1 MTDAKRILVTG
12 GGKGLGAAIVRQL
25 ASQGFDIDFTYRS
38 SASEAEALA
47 AELSV
52 NGRDVKA
59 LHLDLSGVDGVDAF
73 AKTAEEAGYH
83 GFVHNA
89 GQPYDALSMMLD
101 QTKAEAAMQVNFWS
115 FTRLIKS
122 LSRGMMRARSGRVVV
137 IGSVTALQANQGNAA
152 YAASK
157 AALLGYC
164 RTLAIE
170 TAKRGITVNYVAPG
184 FIATDMMS
192 AYEAYR
198 VKMESQIPVG
208 RFAKPE
214 EVAATVGFLMS
225 DAAAYI
231 TGAVIPVD
239 GGLTAQIGV
248 HR

>member
-1 MTDAKRILVTG
+1 MSESKRILVTG
-12 GGKGLGAAIVRQL
+12 GGKGVGAAIVRQL
-25 ASQGFDIDFTYRS
+25 VSQGFDVDFTYRS
-38 SASEAEALA
+38 SGDQAVALA
-47 AELSV
+47 AELSTG
-52 NGRDVKA
+52 GRSVQA
-59 LHLDLSGVDGVDAF
+59 LSLDLSIVEAVDAF
-73 AKTAEEAGYH
+73 AKTCEATPYH

-89 GQPYDALSMMLD
+89 GQPYDALTMMMD
-101 QTKAEAAMQVNFWS
+101 QTKGEAAMQVNFWS
-115 FTRLIKS
+115 FTRIVKS
-122 LSRGMMRARSGRVVV
+122 LSRNMIRSRAGRVAV
-137 IGSVTALQANQGNAA
+137 IGSVTALQANAGNAA

-170 TAKRGITVNYVAPG
+170 TAKRGVTVNYVAPG

-192 AYEAYR
+192 AYENYR
-198 VKMESQIPVG
+198 EKMESQIPAG

-214 EVAATVGFLMS
+214 EIAGVVGFLMS
-225 DAAAYI
+225 DAAAYV

>member
-1 MTDAKRILVTG
+1 MSETKRILVTG
-12 GGKGLGAAIVRQL
+12 GGKGVGAAIVRQL
-25 ASQGFDIDFTYRS
+25 VSQGFDVDFTYRS
-38 SASEAEALA
+38 SGDQARALA
-47 AELSV
+47 TELAMG
-52 NGRDVKA
+52 GRDVRA
-59 LHLDLSGVDGVDAF
+59 LTLDLSMVEVVDAF
-73 AKTAEEAGYH
+73 AKACEETHYH
-83 GFVHNA
+83 GLVHNA
-89 GQPYDALSMMLD
+89 GQPYDALSMMMD
-101 QTKAEAAMQVNFWS
+101 QAKAEAAMQVNFWS

-122 LSRGMMRARSGRVVV
+122 LSRNMMRARSGRVTV

-198 VKMESQIPVG
+198 EKMESQIPAG

>member
-1 MTDAKRILVTG
+1 MSDTRRILVTG
-12 GGKGLGAAIVRQL
+12 GGKGVGAAIVRQL
-25 ASQGFDIDFTYRS
+25 VLQGFDVDFTYRS
-38 SASEAEALA
+38 SGDQARALA
-47 AELSV
+47 AELTTS
-52 NGRDVKA
+52 GRAVRA
-59 LHLDLSGVDGVDAF
+59 LELDLSQTDAVDAF
-73 AKTAEEAGYH
+73 AKACEETHYH
-83 GFVHNA
+83 GLVHNA
-89 GQPYDALSMMLD
+89 GQPYDALSMMMD
-101 QTKAEAAMQVNFWS
+101 QAKAEAAMQVNFWS
-115 FTRLIKS
+115 FTRIIKS
-122 LSRGMMRARSGRVVV
+122 LSRNMMRARSGRVTV

-184 FIATDMMS
+184 FIATDMM
-192 AYEAYR
+192 ANYEAYR
-198 VKMESQIPVG
+198 EKMESQIPVG
-208 RFAKPE
+208 RFARPE

>member
-1 MTDAKRILVTG
+1 MSQTKRILVTG

-25 ASQGFDIDFTYRS
+25 VRQGFDVDFTYRS
-38 SASEAEALA
+38 SGEQAKALA
-47 AELSV
+47 TELAMG
-52 NGRDVKA
+52 GRDVRA
-59 LHLDLSGVDGVDAF
+59 LVLDLSMKEAVDAF
-73 AKTAEEAGYH
+73 AKAAEETGYH

-89 GQPYDALSMMLD
+89 GQSYDALSMMID

-115 FTRLIKS
+115 FIRIVKS
-122 LSRGMMRARSGRVVV
+122 LSRGMIRARSGRIVA

-184 FIATDMMS
+184 FIATDMMA

-198 VKMESQIPVG
+198 EKMESQIPAG

-214 EVAATVGFLMS
+214 DVAAVVGFLAS
-225 DAAAYI
+225 EGAAYV
-231 TGAVIPVD
+231 TGATIPVD

>member
-12 GGKGLGAAIVRQL
+12 GGKGLGAAIVRLL

-47 AELSV
+47 AELTV
-52 NGRDVKA
+52 NGRVVRA
-59 LHLDLSGVDGVDAF
+59 LHLDLSVVDAIDAF
-73 AKTAEEAGYH
+73 ARTAEEAGYH

-122 LSRGMMRARSGRVVV
+122 LSRSMMRARSGRVVV

-214 EVAATVGFLMS
+214 EVAATVGFLIS

>member
-1 MTDAKRILVTG
+1 MSTTKRILVTG
-12 GGKGLGAAIVRQL
+12 GGKGVGAAIVRQL
-25 ASQGFDIDFTYRS
+25 VRQGFDVHFTYRS
-38 SASEAEALA
+38 SEDQAKALA
-47 AELSV
+47 TELAMG
-52 NGRDVKA
+52 GRDVQA
-59 LHLDLSGVDGVDAF
+59 LRLDLSIKEAVDAF
-73 AKTAEEAGYH
+73 AKACEETGYH
-83 GFVHNA
+83 GIVHNA
-89 GQPYDALSMMLD
+89 GQTADALSMMID
-101 QTKAEAAMQVNFWS
+101 QTKAEAAMQVNLWS
-115 FTRLIKS
+115 FVRLVKS
-122 LSRGMMRARSGRVVV
+122 LSRGMIRARAGRIAV

-157 AALLGYC
+157 AALLAYC

-184 FIATDMMS
+184 FIATDMMA

-198 VKMESQIPVG
+198 EKMESQIPSG

-214 EVAATVGFLMS
+214 EVAAVIGFLMS
-225 DAAAYI
+225 EGAAYV

>member
-1 MTDAKRILVTG
+1 MSQTKRILVTG

-25 ASQGFDIDFTYRS
+25 VKQGFDVDFTYRS
-38 SASEAEALA
+38 SGEQAKALA
-47 AELSV
+47 TELAMG
-52 NGRDVKA
+52 GRDVRA
-59 LHLDLSGVDGVDAF
+59 LVLDLSMKEAVDAF
-73 AKTAEEAGYH
+73 AKAAEETGYH

-89 GQPYDALSMMLD
+89 GQSYDALSMMID

-115 FTRLIKS
+115 FIRIVKS
-122 LSRGMMRARSGRVVV
+122 LSRGMIRARSGRIVA

-184 FIATDMMS
+184 FIATDMMA

-198 VKMESQIPVG
+198 EKMESQIPAG

-214 EVAATVGFLMS
+214 DVAAVVGFLAS
-225 DAAAYI
+225 EGAAYV
-231 TGAVIPVD
+231 TGATIPVD

>member
-1 MTDAKRILVTG
+1 MSEPKRILVTG
-12 GGKGLGAAIVRQL
+12 GGKGVGAAIVRQL
-25 ASQGFDIDFTYRS
+25 VAQGFDVDFTYRS
-38 SASEAEALA
+38 SGDQASALA
-47 AELSV
+47 AELTAG
-52 NGRDVKA
+52 GRVVRA
-59 LHLDLSGVDGVDAF
+59 LELDLSLVDAVDAF
-73 AKTAEEAGYH
+73 ARACEETPYH
-83 GFVHNA
+83 GLVHNA
-89 GQPYDALSMMLD
+89 GQPYDALSMMMD
-101 QTKAEAAMQVNFWS
+101 QAKAEAAMQVNFWS

-122 LSRGMMRARSGRVVV
+122 LSRNMMRARSGRVTV

-184 FIATDMMS
+184 FIATDMM
-192 AYEAYR
+192 ANYEAYR
-198 VKMESQIPVG
+198 EKMESQIPVG
-208 RFAKPE
+208 RFARPE

>member
-1 MTDAKRILVTG
+1 MSQSKRILVTG
-12 GGKGLGAAIVRQL
+12 GGKGVGAAIVRQL
-25 ASQGFDIDFTYRS
+25 VAQGLDVDFTYRS
-38 SASEAEALA
+38 SEAQAL
-47 AELSV
+47 ELAQTLSTGGRSV
-52 NGRDVKA
+52 RA
-59 LHLDLSGVDGVDAF
+59 LHLDLSLRDAVDAF
-73 AKTAEEAGYH
+73 AKATEETGYAGV
-83 GFVHNA
+83 VHNA
-89 GQPYDALSMMLD
+89 GQTADALSMMID
-101 QTKAEAAMQVNFWS
+101 QDKAEAAMQVNLWS
-115 FTRLIKS
+115 FIRLMKS
-122 LSRGMMRARSGRVVV
+122 LSRGMMRARHGRIAV

-157 AALLGYC
+157 AALLAYC

-184 FIATDMMS
+184 FIATDMMA

-198 VKMESQIPVG
+198 EKMESQIPAG

-214 EVAATVGFLMS
+214 EIAAVVGFLMS
-225 DAAAYI
+225 DAAAYV

>member
-1 MTDAKRILVTG
+1 MSDSKRILVTG
-12 GGKGLGAAIVRQL
+12 GGKGVGAAIVRQL
-25 ASQGFDIDFTYRS
+25 VAQGFDVDFTYRS
-38 SASEAEALA
+38 SGDQAKSLATELAMGGRSVQAL
-47 AELSV
+47 S
-52 NGRDVKA
+52 
-59 LHLDLSGVDGVDAF
+59 LDLSLVEAVDAF
-73 AKTAEEAGYH
+73 AKACEATAYH

-89 GQPYDALSMMLD
+89 GQPYDALTMMMD
-101 QTKAEAAMQVNFWS
+101 QAKGEAAMQVNFWS
-115 FTRLIKS
+115 FTRIMKS
-122 LSRGMMRARSGRVVV
+122 LSRNMIRSRAGRVAV
-137 IGSVTALQANQGNAA
+137 IGSVTALQANAGNAA

-198 VKMESQIPVG
+198 KKMESQIPAG

-214 EVAATVGFLMS
+214 EIAGVVGFLMS
-225 DAAAYI
+225 DAAAYV

-239 GGLTAQIGV
+239 GGLTAQIGI

>member
-1 MTDAKRILVTG
+1 MSDTRRILVTG
-12 GGKGLGAAIVRQL
+12 GGKGVGAAIVRQL
-25 ASQGFDIDFTYRS
+25 VSQGFDVDFTYRS
-38 SASEAEALA
+38 SGEQAKALA
-47 AELSV
+47 VELSTA
-52 NGRDVKA
+52 GRAVRA
-59 LHLDLSGVDGVDAF
+59 LELDLSLTNTVDAF
-73 AKTAEEAGYH
+73 AKACEETPYH
-83 GFVHNA
+83 GLVHNA
-89 GQPYDALSMMLD
+89 GQPYDALSMMMD
-101 QTKAEAAMQVNFWS
+101 QAKAEAAMQVNFWS
-115 FTRLIKS
+115 FTRIIKS
-122 LSRGMMRARSGRVVV
+122 LSRNMMRARSGRVTV

-184 FIATDMMS
+184 FIATDMM
-192 AYEAYR
+192 ANYEAYR
-198 VKMESQIPVG
+198 EKMESQIPVG

-214 EVAATVGFLMS
+214 EVAAAVGFLMS

>member
-1 MTDAKRILVTG
+1 MSESKRILVTG
-12 GGKGLGAAIVRQL
+12 GAKGVGAAIVRQL
-25 ASQGFDIDFTYRS
+25 VSQGFDVDFTYRS
-38 SASEAEALA
+38 SGDQARALA
-47 AELSV
+47 TELAMG
-52 NGRDVKA
+52 GRDVRA
-59 LHLDLSGVDGVDAF
+59 LALDLSMVEAVDAF
-73 AKTAEEAGYH
+73 AKACEETPYH
-83 GFVHNA
+83 GLVHNA
-89 GQPYDALSMMLD
+89 GQPYDALSMMMD

-122 LSRGMMRARSGRVVV
+122 LSRNMMRARSGRVTV

-198 VKMESQIPVG
+198 EKMESQIPVG

>member
-1 MTDAKRILVTG
+1 MSDTRRILVTG
-12 GGKGLGAAIVRQL
+12 GGKGVGAAIVRQL
-25 ASQGFDIDFTYRS
+25 VGQGFDVDFTYRS
-38 SASEAEALA
+38 SGDQAKALA
-47 AELSV
+47 AELSTG
-52 NGRDVKA
+52 GRAVQA
-59 LHLDLSGVDGVDAF
+59 LELDLSLTDVVDHF
-73 AKTAEEAGYH
+73 AKACEETHYH
-83 GFVHNA
+83 GLVHNA
-89 GQPYDALSMMLD
+89 GQPYDALSMMMD
-101 QTKAEAAMQVNFWS
+101 QAKAEAAMQVNFWS
-115 FTRLIKS
+115 FTRIIKS
-122 LSRGMMRARSGRVVV
+122 LSRNMMRARSGRVTV

-184 FIATDMMS
+184 FIATDMM
-192 AYEAYR
+192 ANYEAYR
-198 VKMESQIPVG
+198 EKMESQIPVG
-208 RFAKPE
+208 RFARPE

>member
-73 AKTAEEAGYH
+73 AKTSEEAGYH

-164 RTLAIE
+164 RTLAVE

-198 VKMESQIPVG
+198 MKMESQIPVG